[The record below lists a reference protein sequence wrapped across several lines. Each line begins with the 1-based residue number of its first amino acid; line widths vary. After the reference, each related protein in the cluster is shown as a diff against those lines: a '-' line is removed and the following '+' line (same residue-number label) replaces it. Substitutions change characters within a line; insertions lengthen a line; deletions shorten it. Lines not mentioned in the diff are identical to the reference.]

1 MDMAKVEFVKHV
13 APRVVGAALLL
24 GLVVLLIRVMRNPK
38 FLIDLRIAFRNLVQ
52 HRRRTLF
59 LGLAIAA
66 VTALLVLLSGLSTGV
81 RETMIDTATTL
92 STGHVNVGGFYKVTA
107 GQAGPV
113 VTDYKKVLEVVKKA
127 VPEMD
132 FAVERGRG
140 WAKVVSDTGSMQLGI
155 TGIDVKSE
163 PKFAQVLQL
172 VSGKLDDLAQP
183 GTILL
188 FDNQAEKLGVKI
200 GDAITISAPT
210 TRGTNNTIDVRVVAI
225 AHSLGLLSTWNAFIP
240 MNSLRALYQLNQSST
255 GVIQIMLKRKDV
267 DNIPAIAGRLRLA
280 LADAGYRM
288 MEPDGRAFWMKF
300 QSVQREDWTGQK
312 LDVTSWEDEI
322 SFMTWTLKALRG
334 LSAVLIII
342 LVAIIVIGIMNTMW
356 IAIRERTREIGTLRA
371 IGMQRRSVAWMFL
384 LESIML
390 GLGAT
395 IGGVVAGA
403 AIAAGLNAMHV
414 PVPTGLQFFLMSPHL
429 HLSVHGSLL
438 VQSVFAI
445 TVVTALAA
453 LYPSIKAARLRPV
466 VAMSHFG

>member
-1 MDMAKVEFVKHV
+1 MSKLFV
-13 APRVVGAALLL
+13 
-24 GLVVLLIRVMRNPK
+24 
-38 FLIDLRIAFRNLVQ
+38 DLTIAWRNLVQ
-52 HRRRTLF
+52 HQRRTLF

-66 VTALLVLLSGLSTGV
+66 VTALLVLLNGLSTGV

-113 VTDYKKVLEVVKKA
+113 VTDYKKVLEVVKQT

-132 FAVERGRG
+132 FVVERGRG

-172 VSGKLDDLAQP
+172 VSGNLDDLAQP
-183 GTILL
+183 GTMLL

-240 MNSLRALYQLNQSST
+240 MDSLRALYQLNQSST
-255 GVIQIMLKRKDV
+255 GVIQIMLKRKDF
-267 DNIPAIAGRLRLA
+267 DKIPTIAGRLRLA
-280 LADAGYRM
+280 LDQAGYRV
-288 MEPDGRAFWMKF
+288 MEADPRAFWMKF

-312 LDVTSWEDEI
+312 LDITNWEDEI
-322 SFMTWTLKALRG
+322 SFMTWTLKALQG
-334 LSAVLIII
+334 LSAVLIVI
-342 LVAIIVIGIMNTMW
+342 LIAIIVIGIMNTMW

-371 IGMQRRSVAWMFL
+371 IGMHRREVLWMFL

-390 GLGAT
+390 GFGAT
-395 IGGVVAGA
+395 VGGALAGA
-403 AIAAGLNAMHV
+403 AIAAGLNSAHV
-414 PVPTGLQFFLMSPHL
+414 PVPSGLQFFLMSPHL

-438 VQSVFAI
+438 VTAVVVI
-445 TVVTALAA
+445 TFVTAVAA
-453 LYPSIKAARLRPV
+453 
-466 VAMSHFG
+466 